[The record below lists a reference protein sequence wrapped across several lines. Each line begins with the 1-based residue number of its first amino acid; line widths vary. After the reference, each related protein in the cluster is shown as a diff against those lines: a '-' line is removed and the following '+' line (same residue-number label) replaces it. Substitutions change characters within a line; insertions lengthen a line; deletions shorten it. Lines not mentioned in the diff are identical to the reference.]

1 MGIPPQLAG
10 RAEVV
15 WRHTG
20 EHDRLAVGVETE
32 QLSLCPDVRAVVRD
46 EDRQIAHDL
55 DRSRAAG
62 IAHALPLI
70 EEQKLRQ
77 FVQPDLS
84 SAMGRPARNRRW
96 IALRDVGLPCR
107 PGDVPLRLLDGH
119 EQREVVQ
126 PTRLRVA
133 EAVETIAHRHATR
146 RFEAVEHSRPER
158 PTVGDD
164 SREVN
169 VPWLEEVPVTGLRLG
184 EQAVLDQ
191 PFETDQQ
198 GIACER
204 GKALVWG
211 VTVASRSERQHLPQS
226 LAGGREQIDEL
237 ESAGAEIAD
246 AEAARQRCRMEK
258 HAA

>member
-1 MGIPPQLAG
+1 MPPA
-10 RAEVV
+10 A
-15 WRHTG
+15 
-20 EHDRLAVGVETE
+20 
-32 QLSLCPDVRAVVRD
+32 SK
-46 EDRQIAHDL
+46 
-55 DRSRAAG
+55 RSSTRG
-62 IAHALPLI
+62 H
-70 EEQKLRQ
+70 
-77 FVQPDLS
+77 
-84 SAMGRPARNRRW
+84 SA
-96 IALRDVGLPCR
+96 
-107 PGDVPLRLLDGH
+107 
-119 EQREVVQ
+119 
-126 PTRLRVA
+126 
-133 EAVETIAHRHATR
+133 
-146 RFEAVEHSRPER
+146 S
-158 PTVGDD
+158 TVGDD

-198 GIACER
+198 GIARER